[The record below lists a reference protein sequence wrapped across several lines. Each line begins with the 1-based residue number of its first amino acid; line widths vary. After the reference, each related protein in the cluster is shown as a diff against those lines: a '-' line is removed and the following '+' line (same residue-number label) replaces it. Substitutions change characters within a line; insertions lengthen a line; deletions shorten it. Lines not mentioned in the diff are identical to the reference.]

1 MSPPGKLTRAHAA
14 APTPLRTTFT
24 CRIGVGR
31 YNLKNHHFHARKK
44 GPAVSEF
51 IPEDLFVD
59 DPVFSVRWRLQNR
72 ALPLK
77 NRHLRAFSESG
88 VSRALASW
96 ARQHIEWTLAEGTA
110 QAPNGVLILAVD
122 DQGRAVMAAE
132 PYEPFAPLTA
142 TGLAERTSAQRDQP
156 MEGEVIWIARAEGSE
171 LVALTSEDK
180 PLSGTNSL
188 VVDLAKT
195 LGTPV
200 RFVSRDVGGN
210 ELIGEID
217 PSDEVFL
224 VSDEH
229 GVQASSDHAGPI
241 SERFAAYYARLV
253 GLAKPDAHDCMNLG
267 IR

>member
-1 MSPPGKLTRAHAA
+1 MGT
-14 APTPLRTTFT
+14 
-24 CRIGVGR
+24 GR
-31 YNLKNHHFHARKK
+31 YNPRNHHFRAQKK

-132 PYEPFAPLTA
+132 PYEPLAPLCA
-142 TGLAERTSAQRDQP
+142 ADLVERTSTQRDQP
-156 MEGEVIWIARAEGSE
+156 MEGEVVWIARADGSE

-195 LGTPV
+195 LGTPI
-200 RFVSRDVGGN
+200 RFVSRDAEGN
-210 ELIGEID
+210 GLLSGID

-229 GVQASSDHAGPI
+229 GVQAASDHAGPT
-241 SERFAAYYARLV
+241 SERFTAYYARLV